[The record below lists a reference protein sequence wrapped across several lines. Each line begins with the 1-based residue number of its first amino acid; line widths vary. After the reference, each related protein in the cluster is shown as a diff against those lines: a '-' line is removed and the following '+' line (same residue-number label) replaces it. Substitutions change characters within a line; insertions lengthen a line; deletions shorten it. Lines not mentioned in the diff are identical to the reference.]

1 MLSRIIIALPA
12 GQHRPRCF
20 FFFLTVTFIT
30 RIVQLLQQQLYY
42 LYYIIINYII
52 GLVHELVRV
61 HYTHAWLQYIY
72 ATVFPLLK
80 T

>member
-1 MLSRIIIALPA
+1 MI
-12 GQHRPRCF
+12 
-20 FFFLTVTFIT
+20 LTCEAKYCNGPLETDFDI
-30 RIVQLLQQQLYY
+30 RLLKKSTESNEKETKKV
-42 LYYIIINYII
+42 INYII